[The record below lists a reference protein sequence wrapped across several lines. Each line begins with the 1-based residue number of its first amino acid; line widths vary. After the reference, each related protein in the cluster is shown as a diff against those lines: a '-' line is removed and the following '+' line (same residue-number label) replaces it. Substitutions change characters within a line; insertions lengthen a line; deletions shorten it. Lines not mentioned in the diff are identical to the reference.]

1 MGVKQGGGGGGGDRE
16 GEKEA
21 DCLTDSSF
29 MRAQDVLFMVFIIPV
44 IITGT

>member
-1 MGVKQGGGGGGGDRE
+1 MGIKHGGGGGDRE
-16 GEKEA
+16 RERKEEA